1 MLQIVILAGG
11 LAQRLRPITEKIPK
25 ALIEV
30 NGKPFI
36 DWQLNLL
43 ARKGILEVVLCVSY
57 KSEMIKEYV
66 GDGSRYK
73 IGIKYSEDGIEPLGT
88 GGAIKKALPLLN
100 QDFMVLYGDS
110 YLDLDYSRAQNAYME
125 CEMPA
130 MMTVFRNMGKFDT
143 GNVFLSNSKIEKYEK
158 GTQNLE
164 FQHIDY
170 GLNFFNKKI
179 FETDSFGDRFDL
191 AYVCQDLAKN
201 GKLAGFEV
209 FNRFYEVG
217 SLSGIEDLSNHL
229 RKEHNVI

>member
-11 LAQRLRPITEKIPK
+11 LAQRLRPVTERIPK
-25 ALIEV
+25 ALIDV

-43 ARKGILEVVLCVSY
+43 ARRGILKVVLCVSY

-73 IGIKYSEDGIEPLGT
+73 IEVKYSEDGIEQLGT

-100 QDFMVLYGDS
+100 QEFMVLYGDS
-110 YLDLDYSRAQNAYME
+110 YLDLDYASAQIAFQASE
-125 CEMPA
+125 LPA

-143 GNVFLSNSKIEKYEK
+143 GNAFLSNSKIERYEK
-158 GTQNLE
+158 GNQNLE

-179 FETDSFGDRFDL
+179 FETDSYGNRFDL
-191 AYVCQDLAKN
+191 AEVCQDLAKK

-209 FNRFYEVG
+209 LNRFYEVG
-217 SLSGIEDLSNHL
+217 SLSGIVDLSNHL